1 MNQGEV
7 KLKVVIWEA
16 PLCVGSKTPDSGRC
30 EQCGVSVFC
39 NWIKEGGRGVCVCV
53 QISCSSLSA
62 IFHYVIHQTHCE
74 VCVHHW
80 LSHSLQQS
88 YIFLVFMDMAIGIA
102 LTSTRL

>member
-53 QISCSSLSA
+53 CVQIFAMGQLHSFRVRWRFFFWPCLNDVHSCA
-62 IFHYVIHQTHCE
+62 V
-74 VCVHHW
+74 
-80 LSHSLQQS
+80 
-88 YIFLVFMDMAIGIA
+88 
-102 LTSTRL
+102 